1 MIMVKWQRLCL
12 LAAGL
17 GGAMAVG
24 FAALSAHGMDGQA
37 ADWLERGSRFQLIH
51 AVALLVLGLGRGQ
64 GRWLKASSALF
75 LLGSILFSGSLY
87 AMALASLPVV
97 YLVPA
102 GGTCFILGWLALAI
116 GALSPGSQ
124 DRIT

>member
-1 MIMVKWQRLCL
+1 MTTVRWQRLCV
-12 LAAGL
+12 LAAGIS
-17 GGAMAVG
+17 GAMAVG
-24 FAALSAHGMDGQA
+24 FAAMSAHGMEGQA

-97 YLVPA
+97 YLVPV
-102 GGTCFILGWLALAI
+102 GGSCFILGWVALAI
-116 GALSPGSQ
+116 GALSPGSRQ
-124 DRIT
+124 DPT

>member
-1 MIMVKWQRLCL
+1 MTTVTWQRLCV
-12 LAAGL
+12 LAAGVS
-17 GGAMAVG
+17 GAMAVG
-24 FAALSAHGMDGQA
+24 FAAMSAHGMDGQA

-97 YLVPA
+97 YLVPV
-102 GGTCFILGWLALAI
+102 GGSCFILGWVALAI
-116 GALSPGSQ
+116 GALSPGSRQ
-124 DRIT
+124 DPT